1 MKIWKQMGT
10 AVLALC
16 LCLGLLSGCGEDK
29 DGFSL
34 QAALVGEVPSG
45 DPAMVQGAE
54 QETVLLHLY
63 QNLMQRTFS
72 DGESAAASGV
82 AQSYNET
89 ANADGT
95 VTYTFHLNEEATWS
109 DGTAVTAQDF
119 VYAWQRLADP
129 ATGSPNASLL
139 KMVQGYAEVRSG
151 DPEAALAVTAE
162 DEKTL
167 TVVLSHPCTW
177 FLSDVCT
184 AAATMPLQEESAEE
198 EGWAE
203 NWSGLVTNGAYEAQ
217 GRKGDQLTLTR
228 REEST
233 SGPQT
238 LTVRFTD
245 DAQEAWELYQ
255 DKEVDFVSQLPQEEL
270 ENHKDALVFQPE
282 TDCILF
288 NQEAEPLNDIQV
300 RQALALAI
308 DHSALAEI
316 LKTGTT
322 AASGLVPS
330 GIGQEEDE
338 DFRTAGGALLD
349 LEGTKTEENRAQ
361 AKELLDQAG
370 YGDEQEFPAL
380 EYLYDASD
388 ETAQAVAELVTE
400 MWQEVLDVSV
410 TPKGLPAEELAAAL
424 SAGEYALAAAKVGT
438 NCDDAMGFL
447 NLWES
452 DEERNILSYSNS
464 AFDTLLSVIRSA
476 SDQTVRQACL
486 QDAEQLLLED
496 GALVPL
502 YVDETCWMLR
512 ESCSGLQRDS
522 LGHFYFQAVSPSA
535 GA

>member
-1 MKIWKQMGT
+1 M
-10 AVLALC
+10 
-16 LCLGLLSGCGEDK
+16 
-29 DGFSL
+29 
-34 QAALVGEVPSG
+34 
-45 DPAMVQGAE
+45 
-54 QETVLLHLY
+54 
-63 QNLMQRTFS
+63 
-72 DGESAAASGV
+72 
-82 AQSYNET
+82 
-89 ANADGT
+89 
-95 VTYTFHLNEEATWS
+95 
-109 DGTAVTAQDF
+109 
-119 VYAWQRLADP
+119 
-129 ATGSPNASLL
+129 
-139 KMVQGYAEVRSG
+139 
-151 DPEAALAVTAE
+151 
-162 DEKTL
+162 
-167 TVVLSHPCTW
+167 
-177 FLSDVCT
+177 
-184 AAATMPLQEESAEE
+184 
-198 EGWAE
+198 
-203 NWSGLVTNGAYEAQ
+203 
-217 GRKGDQLTLTR
+217 
-228 REEST
+228 
-233 SGPQT
+233 
-238 LTVRFTD
+238 
-245 DAQEAWELYQ
+245 
-255 DKEVDFVSQLPQEEL
+255 
-270 ENHKDALVFQPE
+270 
-282 TDCILF
+282 
-288 NQEAEPLNDIQV
+288 
-300 RQALALAI
+300 ALAI

-438 NCDDAMGFL
+438 NFL